1 MRDLQAKARELGL
14 WNLFMT
20 HGSWGAGLTNLEYAP
35 LMELAG
41 RSIIGPEALNCSAP
55 DTGNMEIL
63 AMYGT
68 PEQQDRWLRP
78 LLECRIRS
86 AFAMTEPAVAS
97 SDARNIT
104 ATIRRDGDDYVLNG
118 RKWYTSGVLDPDCRL
133 IIFMGKSDP
142 DGPTYRQQSMILV
155 PADAPGVEV
164 LRDLTMFGYEDR
176 LGHGEVQ
183 FTDVRVPATNMLGAE
198 GDGFAIAQGRLG
210 PGPDALRD
218 AGHRVR
224 RAGHVDDV
232 SPRGRPGGVRRPARR
247 PGRRPRVDRPEP
259 RGDRPGAAAHPERV
273 VADGHQ
279 GQRRRALGGR
289 RDQGRRDG
297 GRPQRRRTAP
307 SRPSAP
313 PGSATTPCWPGSSRS
328 RGRCRSPTDPNE
340 VHLRTI
346 GNLELAGVPQAGRPG
361 DVPGGPVVTGLGGR
375 VALVTGATRGLGYAI
390 ALGLAEAGA
399 TVVVSS
405 RKADSCEAAA
415 EAITKATGVA
425 AVPLALHV
433 GQWDEHRARRST
445 GCTPTWGGST
455 SSSTTPAS
463 PRSSPTLES
472 VSEGLFDK
480 TIEVN
485 LKGPFRLMAVAGARM
500 AAAGGGSI
508 VNISSIGAVRPSPQE
523 AMYAASK
530 NGLNALTMAFA
541 QEYAPHVRVNCVMPG
556 AFATDMADGWDEEFV
571 GKVVDRLPAGRLG
584 RPDEVVGMVVHLAGD
599 SSGYTTGAVIPV
611 DGGRTAV
618 Y

>member
-1 MRDLQAKARELGL
+1 MDFEPSARTSDLRARLQVFMDEHVYPAEAVYDAQIAAATNAHEQPQVMRDLQSRARELGL

-155 PADAPGVEV
+155 PSDALGVEV

-183 FTDVRVPATNMLGAE
+183 FSDVRVPATNMLGRR
-198 GDGFAIAQGRLG
+198 GRRLHDRPGTAG

-232 SPRGRPGGVRRPARR
+232 SPCGRP
-247 PGRRPRVDRPEP
+247 
-259 RGDRPGAAAHPERV
+259 
-273 VADGHQ
+273 
-279 GQRRRALGGR
+279 
-289 RDQGRRDG
+289 
-297 GRPQRRRTAP
+297 
-307 SRPSAP
+307 
-313 PGSATTPCWPGSSRS
+313 
-328 RGRCRSPTDPNE
+328 
-340 VHLRTI
+340 
-346 GNLELAGVPQAGRPG
+346 
-361 DVPGGPVVTGLGGR
+361 
-375 VALVTGATRGLGYAI
+375 
-390 ALGLAEAGA
+390 
-399 TVVVSS
+399 
-405 RKADSCEAAA
+405 
-415 EAITKATGVA
+415 
-425 AVPLALHV
+425 
-433 GQWDEHRARRST
+433 
-445 GCTPTWGGST
+445 
-455 SSSTTPAS
+455 
-463 PRSSPTLES
+463 
-472 VSEGLFDK
+472 
-480 TIEVN
+480 
-485 LKGPFRLMAVAGARM
+485 
-500 AAAGGGSI
+500 
-508 VNISSIGAVRPSPQE
+508 
-523 AMYAASK
+523 
-530 NGLNALTMAFA
+530 
-541 QEYAPHVRVNCVMPG
+541 
-556 AFATDMADGWDEEFV
+556 
-571 GKVVDRLPAGRLG
+571 
-584 RPDEVVGMVVHLAGD
+584 
-599 SSGYTTGAVIPV
+599 
-611 DGGRTAV
+611 
-618 Y
+618 